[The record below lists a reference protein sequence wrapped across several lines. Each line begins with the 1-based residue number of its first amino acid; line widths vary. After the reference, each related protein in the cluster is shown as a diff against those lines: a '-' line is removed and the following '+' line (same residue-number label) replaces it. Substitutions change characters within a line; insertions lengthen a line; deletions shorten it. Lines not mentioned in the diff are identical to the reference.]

1 MTTKTPDIQ
10 ANAWRVRPSGRV
22 AATCVVLIWIG
33 LAAGITAGYG
43 AGAAVVLSPVVIITV
58 LGAWR
63 LALGAWRLALGAW
76 LSSRTSPS
84 VAQEL
89 SSKTQLAGVLSLTQ
103 TLQR

>member
-63 LALGAWRLALGAW
+63 LALGFRPVRL
-76 LSSRTSPS
+76 R
-84 VAQEL
+84 Q
-89 SSKTQLAGVLSLTQ
+89 
-103 TLQR
+103 

>member
-58 LGAWR
+58 LGAW
-63 LALGAWRLALGAW
+63 

>member
-76 LSSRTSPS
+76 R
-84 VAQEL
+84 
-89 SSKTQLAGVLSLTQ
+89 LALGFRPVRLRQ
-103 TLQR
+103 